1 MVQVN
6 ETQSNTFEEVLANGR
21 SYWLFEAQFGP
32 IPTNIAEM
40 YNISDVDVMNAE
52 LANDEDY
59 ADFLAQTATGIPM
72 F

>member
-1 MVQVN
+1 MLAEITPQIN
-6 ETQSNTFEEVLANGR
+6 QDELFENGR
-21 SYWLFEAQFGP
+21 TYWLFEAQFGP
-32 IPTNIAEM
+32 IPQHIAEM
-40 YNISDVDVMNAE
+40 YNISDIDQMNAQ

>member
-1 MVQVN
+1 MLAETTPKFNLN
-6 ETQSNTFEEVLANGR
+6 EVFENGR
-21 SYWLFEAQFGP
+21 TYWLFEAQFGP

-40 YNISDVDVMNAE
+40 YNISEIDQMNAQ

-59 ADFLAQTATGIPM
+59 ADFLVQSATGIPM